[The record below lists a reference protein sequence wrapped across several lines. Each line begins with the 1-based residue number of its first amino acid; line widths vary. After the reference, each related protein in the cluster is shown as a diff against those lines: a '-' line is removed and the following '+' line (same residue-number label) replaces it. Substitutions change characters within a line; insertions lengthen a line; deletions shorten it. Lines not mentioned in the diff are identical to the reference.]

1 MKYKILVINPGS
13 TSTKLAVFENKKKLI
28 EENISHSHEEMEKF
42 PTIGD
47 QTKMRYSHIMEFLR
61 EHNIDI
67 NSLSAAVGRGG
78 LLKPLPGGTYNIN
91 QKMLETVKSQK
102 YGKHASNLG
111 ALLAKK
117 IADTVDIRSFIVD
130 PVVVDEMSETAK
142 ITGMPELRNRS
153 IFHALN
159 QREVARN
166 HAEKHGKKYKDMH
179 LIVAHLGGGISVGI
193 HIDGKIVDVNN
204 ALGGLGPMS
213 PNRAGSLPAV
223 DLLNLMKKENYSFE
237 EMEKKIVGNGGLK
250 AHLGTSDLIKVEE
263 MIKNGNKEAELVLSA
278 MSYQIIKE
286 IASLAAVNAGEIDA
300 IILTGGMAHSKSLTG
315 KIIKKIE
322 FIAPVY
328 LYPGE
333 KEMEALAAGGYR
345 VLTGEE
351 KAKDYQ

>member
-13 TSTKLAVFENKKKLI
+13 TSTKLAVFENKDRII
-28 EENISHSHEEMEKF
+28 EENISHTEEEMEKF
-42 PTIGD
+42 PTIVD
-47 QTKMRYSHIMEFLR
+47 QTKMRYSHIMDFLR
-61 EHNIDI
+61 KHNINI
-67 NSLSAAVGRGG
+67 QSLSAVVGRGG

-91 QKMLETVKSQK
+91 QKMIDTVKSQK

-111 ALLAKK
+111 ALLAKR
-117 IADTVDIRSFIVD
+117 IADTAAIPSFIVD
-130 PVVVDEMSETAK
+130 PVVVDEMSEIAK
-142 ITGMPELRNRS
+142 ITGIPELKNRS

-166 HAEKHGKKYKDMH
+166 HAEMTGNDYKDMH

-237 EMEKKIVGNGGLK
+237 EMEKKIVGDGGLK
-250 AHLGTSDLIKVEE
+250 AHLGTADLIKVEE
-263 MIKNGNKEAELVLSA
+263 MIRNGNKQAELVLSA

-286 IASLAAVNAGEIDA
+286 IASLAVVNAGEIDA
-300 IILTGGMAHSKSLTG
+300 IILTGGMSHSKYLTE
-315 KIIKKIE
+315 KIIKKIK

-333 KEMEALAAGGYR
+333 KEMEALAAGAFR
-345 VLTGEE
+345 VLSGEE
-351 KAKDYQ
+351 KAKDYH